1 MIKYR
6 VDNFSKLKTI
16 ILIMDSI
23 NIISNKIDF
32 LYNSDDLF
40 LLEDYDDYD
49 NARYLKIFNGLFQLG
64 FFIIMKF
71 KARINKPLPTNINT
85 NRDLIWNYINWFYNE
100 KNCYYI
106 ILINFQKNGYKLQ
119 ENEFIQLHGYMVKC
133 LQTIQSL
140 LKNNKFSKYSRQSKD
155 NYISKVVTAF
165 SIYMLYLKN
174 NP

>member
-40 LLEDYDDYD
+40 LLEDYDGYD

-64 FFIIMKF
+64 FFCPQ
-71 KARINKPLPTNINT
+71 NL
-85 NRDLIWNYINWFYNE
+85 
-100 KNCYYI
+100 
-106 ILINFQKNGYKLQ
+106 
-119 ENEFIQLHGYMVKC
+119 
-133 LQTIQSL
+133 
-140 LKNNKFSKYSRQSKD
+140 
-155 NYISKVVTAF
+155 
-165 SIYMLYLKN
+165 
-174 NP
+174 